1 MSVFIAEDRRQLIKE
16 MIQEFSRRLHDAEG
30 KNLKQI
36 VVFGS
41 VARGEEKDGSDI
53 DIFVLVEKIDLRVRD
68 RIYDIAY
75 AVDGDMCSHRIMI
88 SPFVVGLEE
97 YEKAKDSELVFH
109 FIKKDGA
116 LIYDIDAF

>member
-1 MSVFIAEDRRQLIKE
+1 MGVFIAEDRRQLIKD
-16 MIQEFSRRLHDAEG
+16 MIQEFSRRLYDAEG
-30 KNLKQI
+30 DNLKQI

-53 DIFVLVEKIDLRVRD
+53 DIFVLLGRIDLQVRN

-75 AVDGDMCSHRIMI
+75 SVDGDMCSHRIMI
-88 SPFVVGLEE
+88 SPLVVGFEE
-97 YEKAKDSELVFH
+97 YERTKDSELVFH

-116 LIYDIDAF
+116 LIYDADAF